1 MSARPAFFEPI
12 RERAARRWDQLE
24 ADPEL
29 AAPWHQLF
37 IQVQSPR
44 HVLSELLQNADD
56 AGATEARVAVED
68 DAFVFR
74 HNGEDFTEEHFASLC
89 RFGYSNKRALHTI
102 GFRGIGFK
110 STFSLGEKVE
120 LLTPT
125 LSLIFKKQRFT
136 EPRWIERPIIQDT
149 WTTVRVQFSDSHLR
163 KAVEDSFSEW
173 LKSPLS
179 LLFFRNIR
187 RVKIAGGVV
196 HWHSEGPGPVEGS
209 EWFSLDSDRSRR
221 HLFVRSKPEALPQEA
236 LAEIR
241 KERMVAEA
249 QELEFPP
256 CQVELIMGA
265 EGRLFVVLPTGVKT
279 DLPFSCNAPFLQD
292 AARYKIKDP
301 AQSPTNRWL
310 LERIGKLAGTVLI
323 EWLNRHDLSA
333 QERAAAY
340 NIMPDVDRS
349 GSTLEGV
356 CAATVEKAFEGVV
369 AEPPILLTDDGQLV
383 DSSGAIVLPRELF
396 EVWPQDQVSSFFDE
410 DKRPPLSHHIS
421 EPNIRKLKNWNA
433 IEEIDHQD
441 VLNVLQQRHFPRP
454 QTWRQLLT
462 LWSYVD
468 QRLKSYEYYCEED
481 ALRIV
486 PVQGKDVL
494 FAASEVIRLGE
505 KRIIPSEEDW
515 QFLGDRISVLNQNWM
530 RFLAEQRRLSE
541 SEKDKVLHK
550 LVEAADHVLEEIGLD
565 EPSDTGKVID
575 TVASGFFGEKNIK
588 LTDAIRL
595 AHIAAKLGAQTGDSF
610 RFACQDR
617 RLRSLGKTVL
627 YDEDGSLDILLPDEW
642 AEQHLLHADYTKQF
656 KSCSREEWDV
666 WIASGRA
673 GLGSFVP
680 LEQTTERYWSERILR
695 PELVRRNFAGTFK
708 PRYSNPSFTISDWD
722 FDDNFWEHWEA
733 LAPEVPGIWG
743 RIVEKVL
750 AQPGQWSSRLTATV
764 TEQASN
770 GHTSRCVRDGLAPAW
785 IMKLREKPCLRD
797 THGVYRKPDEL
808 LMRTHETEALMDV
821 EPFVHG
827 LLDVEATKPILKLL
841 GVSDKPT
848 GPEKL
853 LLRLAALSKTDA
865 PPAHEVEKWYRRLDQ
880 LMDGCSTET
889 FMQIREAFEADRLIL
904 AEDGSWQNVRGVFL
918 TGGDEDVPGAPLIR
932 ASVRDL
938 SLWRKLGTGD
948 RPTADLAI
956 AWLTTLESGKPISAE
971 DLKRTKALLARYP
984 ARVWNECGHWLG
996 LGGEWSPVDG
1006 FAYALSMQSL
1016 THWAHLHPWVK
1027 RKTADLRVLLA
1038 EHVDAPPFDRLP
1050 SLASEIEEHFG
1061 QHRKPGGQAEERAW
1075 LSEFGSS
1082 LRRIKLDEEEET
1094 RRVRELGAQLA
1105 STRWVTCSDIEIIP
1119 YIGGKPAGTARRA
1132 DVLWQGHALYAVDR
1146 SLARLAKAVAQEIG
1160 KAFRRPEIIDAIK
1173 LCFDRPAG
1181 FVSSYMEENFE
1192 LVPPEELGQLDGRA
1206 EHQDVPAPAA
1216 GAQQTTDQDSADAPS
1231 SEPTVFKD
1239 ESEDDENF
1247 TGDAD
1252 DVGNIDDS
1260 ETAPEDADSHVA
1272 EESSEDEAP
1281 DDAPPAAPRKPREAK
1296 PPIIERFALAKGFR
1310 KDGESHFY
1318 NDQGQIIGRAN
1329 GSLFPWELR
1338 TPAGDVS
1345 KRYWPKDHCLEM
1357 EPLPLDAA
1365 IWGVLEQHPDS
1376 YVLVLANADGEPVEV
1391 TGKLLTELRD
1401 RGVLA
1406 LHPST
1411 YRLVIEHDKD
1421 L

>member
-1 MSARPAFFEPI
+1 MSARPAYFEPI

-24 ADPEL
+24 DDPEL

-56 AGATEARVAVED
+56 AGATEARVAIED
-68 DAFVFR
+68 GAFVFR

-102 GFRGIGFK
+102 GFRGIEFK

-120 LLTPT
+120 LLTPS
-125 LSLIFKKQRFT
+125 LSLDFHKQRFT
-136 EPRWIERPIIQDT
+136 EPRWIERPIMQGR

-187 RVKIAGGVV
+187 RVKIGDGVV
-196 HWHSEGPGPVEGS
+196 HWHSEGPGPIEGS
-209 EWFSLDSDRSRR
+209 EWFSLDSDRARR
-221 HLFVRSKPEALPQEA
+221 HLFARSKPEALPQEA

-310 LERIGKLAGTVLI
+310 LERIGKLAGTVLL
-323 EWLNRHDLSA
+323 EWLNRKDLSA
-333 QERAAAY
+333 QERANAH

-349 GSTLEGV
+349 ASTLEGV
-356 CAATVEKAFEGVV
+356 CAAIVEKSFEEVI
-369 AEPPILLTDDGQLV
+369 ADPPILLTDNGQLV
-383 DSSGAIVLPRELF
+383 DSSGAVVLPRELF
-396 EVWPQDQVSSFFDE
+396 EVWPQEQVSSFFDE
-410 DKRPPLSHHIS
+410 DERPPLSHHIS
-421 EPNIRKLKNWNA
+421 ERNIKKLKNWNA
-433 IEEIDHQD
+433 IEEVDHQD
-441 VLNVLQQRHFPRP
+441 VLNVLQQRRFPRP

-530 RFLAEQRRLSE
+530 RFLSEQRRQSE

-575 TVASGFFGEKNIK
+575 TVASGFFSEKNIK

-595 AHIAAKLGAQTGDSF
+595 AHVAAKLGAQTGDSF
-610 RFACQDR
+610 KFACQDR
-617 RLRSLGKTVL
+617 RLRSLSKTVL
-627 YDEDGSLDILLPDEW
+627 IDQDGSLGILLPDEW
-642 AEQHLLHADYTKQF
+642 AEEHLLHPDYTKFF
-656 KSCSREEWDV
+656 KSCSREEWEV

-680 LEQTTERYWSERILR
+680 LEQTSGRYWSEKQLR
-695 PELVRRNFAGTFK
+695 PELVRRNLEGTFK

-722 FDDNFWEHWEA
+722 FDDDFWEHWEA
-733 LAPEVPGIWG
+733 LAPEVPSIWG

-764 TEQASN
+764 TERASN
-770 GHTSRCVRDGLAPAW
+770 GAESRCVRDGLAPAW

-797 THGVYRKPDEL
+797 TQGNYRKPDEL
-808 LMRTHETEALMDV
+808 LMRTHETEALMDI

-827 LLDVEATKPILKLL
+827 LLDVEATKPILRLL
-841 GVSDKPT
+841 GVSNKPT
-848 GPEKL
+848 GPDKL
-853 LLRLAALSKTDA
+853 LLRLATLSKSDT
-865 PPAHEVEKWYRRLDQ
+865 PPPHEVEKWYRRLDQ
-880 LMDGCSTET
+880 LIDGCSTEA
-889 FMQIREAFEADRLIL
+889 FLKVREAFEADRLIL

-918 TGGDEDVPGAPLIR
+918 AGGDEDVPGAPVIR

-938 SLWRKLGTGD
+938 SLWRKLGIGD

-956 AWLTTLESGKPISAE
+956 AWLTTLESGMPLPAE
-971 DLKRTKALLARYP
+971 DLRRTKALLARYP
-984 ARVWNECGHWLG
+984 ARVWTECGHWLS
-996 LGGEWSPVDG
+996 LGGEWLPVEE

-1027 RKTADLRVLLA
+1027 QKSADLRALSA
-1038 EHVDAPPFDRLP
+1038 ESVDAPPFDILP
-1050 SLASEIEEHFG
+1050 SLASVIEEQFS
-1061 QHRKPGGQAEERAW
+1061 QHGRPAGHAEERAW
-1075 LSEFGSS
+1075 LTELGCS
-1082 LRRIKLDEEEET
+1082 LRRIKLDDEEET
-1094 RRVRELGAQLA
+1094 ARVRELGAQLA
-1105 STRWVTCSDIEIIP
+1105 GTRWVTCSDIEITP

-1132 DVLWQGHALYAVDR
+1132 DVLWQGSALYAEDR
-1146 SLARLAKAVAQEIG
+1146 PLARLAKSAAQEIG
-1160 KAFRRPEIIDAIK
+1160 KAFRRTEIIDAIK
-1173 LCFDRPAG
+1173 LCFDRPAD
-1181 FVSSYMEENFE
+1181 FVSNYMEENFD
-1192 LVPPEELGQLDGRA
+1192 LVPPEEIEERDSQSEQQGA
-1206 EHQDVPAPAA
+1206 AAPAV
-1216 GAQQTTDQDSADAPS
+1216 GSQQAEDQDSTNDPS
-1231 SEPTVFKD
+1231 SETIVHEAD
-1239 ESEDDENF
+1239 SEDDEDF
-1247 TGDAD
+1247 AGDDNAEL
-1252 DVGNIDDS
+1252 VNKA
-1260 ETAPEDADSHVA
+1260 EPEENESPVA
-1272 EESSEDEAP
+1272 EEPEPEEEP
-1281 DDAPPAAPRKPREAK
+1281 DDAPLPAPRKPRETKA
-1296 PPIIERFALAKGFR
+1296 PIIERFALAKGFR
-1310 KDGESHFY
+1310 KDGDSHFY

-1338 TPAGDVS
+1338 SPAGDVS
-1345 KRYWPKDHCLEM
+1345 KRYWPKDHCLEL

-1376 YVLVLANADGEPVEV
+1376 YVLVLANADGDPVEV